1 MLILGDADLTSAAGS
16 RYPKSVKT
24 STARQLAK
32 PAPRRSGKARVLIVD
47 DHPIVSQGLK
57 QLIDAESDLSVC
69 GCADR
74 GDAALKLVASQ
85 KPSIVIVDLSLKDMS
100 GIDLIKELNEKHPGL
115 PMLVLSMYDEQ
126 LYAERVLRAGA
137 RGYVMKEA
145 ASDNVVAA
153 IRQVLNGETYLGDRV
168 KSRLLNRLVK
178 SPEPANAKAG
188 PSSPIERLSD
198 RELEVFRLLG
208 QGYSTR
214 RIAERFQRS
223 IKTIEIYRANI
234 KHKLDLKDATELIH
248 YAIRWQSSAS

>member
-1 MLILGDADLTSAAGS
+1 MTP
-16 RYPKSVKT
+16 PKPVSSSK
-24 STARQLAK
+24 SS
-32 PAPRRSGKARVLIVD
+32 APRRTAKARVLIVE

-57 QLIDAESDLSVC
+57 QLIDAESDLQVV
-69 GCADR
+69 GHTER
-74 GDAALKLVASQ
+74 GESAIKLVESL

-100 GIDLIKELNEKHPGL
+100 GIDLIKTLATKRPEL

-145 ASDNVVAA
+145 ASENVVAA
-153 IRQVLNGETYLGDRV
+153 IRQVLGGETYLGDRV
-168 KSRLLNRLVK
+168 KNRLLNRLVK
-178 SPEPANAKAG
+178 SPEPTK
-188 PSSPIERLSD
+188 SSPVDRLSD

-214 RIAERFQRS
+214 RIAERFGRS

-248 YAIRWQSSAS
+248 YAIRWGQTSAS